1 MLELNWNLLY
11 EIINL
16 IVLCLLLKKFLI
28 GPVTDVME
36 KRKAMI
42 AEGLEHA
49 KTSEVRAEALKK
61 QYEEALFNARNESA
75 RLVEEARKNART
87 EYERIVSEADGE
99 ALAARKKAEQ
109 DIEADRARAME
120 EMKSRIAEVALAAS
134 RKVAGQSE
142 RASGDMAL
150 YEQFLKE
157 AGENHDT
164 GSK

>member
-42 AEGLEHA
+42 AEGLEKA
-49 KTSEVRAEALKK
+49 KTSEVQAEALKK
-61 QYEEALFNARNESA
+61 QYEEALLNARNESA
-75 RLVEEARKNART
+75 RLVEEAKKNART
-87 EYERIVSEADGE
+87 EYDRIVSEADGE
-99 ALAARKKAEQ
+99 ALAVRKKAEQ
-109 DIEADRARAME
+109 EIEADRARAME
-120 EMKSRIAEVALAAS
+120 ELKSRIAEVALAAS
-134 RKVAGQSE
+134 RKVTGQSQQ
-142 RASGDMAL
+142 ALGDLAL

-157 AGENHDT
+157 TGENHDA
-164 GSK
+164 GSN